1 MYNELSPK
9 MIGNVSFSFYKI
21 YMQTML
27 FFRGSF
33 SFSPWP
39 WGCSGHSVKNPK
51 PQKTLLNRRSACCAC
66 DANIGTNAC
75 QEMGCLGAPYLM
87 L

>member
-1 MYNELSPK
+1 MYNELSSK
-9 MIGNVSFSFYKI
+9 MIGNLSFSFYKI

-51 PQKTLLNRRSACCAC
+51 PQKNSW
-66 DANIGTNAC
+66 IGEAR
-75 QEMGCLGAPYLM
+75 AVHVM
-87 L
+87 LILAQMRVKKWVV